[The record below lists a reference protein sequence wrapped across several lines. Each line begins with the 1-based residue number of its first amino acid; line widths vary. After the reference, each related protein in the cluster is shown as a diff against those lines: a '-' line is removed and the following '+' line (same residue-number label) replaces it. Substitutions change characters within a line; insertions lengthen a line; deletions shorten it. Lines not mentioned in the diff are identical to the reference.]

1 MRLDLAPW
9 GASIAELVEV
19 SVAAE
24 RAGAGGIWLPE
35 LHRSATVPLAAV
47 AAATSTAVV
56 GTAIALGFVRS
67 PMITALEALD
77 LDEIADGRLVLG
89 LGSGVRR
96 LNESWHHA
104 DFGKPVGHLRET
116 VAAVRA
122 IVSHADRGDP
132 IELEGEY
139 EPVAIRHYRRP
150 FPPRR
155 RAIPIHIASTGPLMT
170 QLAGEIGDGWIAH
183 ELGSP
188 AYLREVV
195 LPHLDA
201 GAERAGRSV
210 DGSLASSRRRPQ
222 VVASACCVPHPDG
235 AQARRWAAGLVGFYA
250 TVRTYEPFFEFHG
263 FLPEARACQAALRS
277 GDPEALVAAVPDAM
291 VAALTLAGT
300 PEEVR
305 ERLAAYEGIADVI
318 KLSPPV
324 HYVPDD
330 VTRSVQD
337 EIIHML
343 GGAA

>member
-9 GASIAELVEV
+9 GATIAELVAT

-47 AAATSTAVV
+47 AAATSTATV

-96 LNESWHHA
+96 LNESWHNA
-104 DFGKPVGHLRET
+104 AFGKPVGHLRET

-122 IVSHADRGDP
+122 VVAGADRGEP
-132 IELEGEY
+132 IELDGEH
-139 EPVAIRHYRRP
+139 EPVSIRHYRRP
-150 FPPRR
+150 FAPRR
-155 RAIPIHIASTGPLMT
+155 REIPIHIASTGPLMT

-201 GAERAGRSV
+201 GAERAGRP
-210 DGSLASSRRRPQ
+210 RPQ
-222 VVASACCVPHPDG
+222 VIASACCVPHPDG
-235 AQARRWAAGLVGFYA
+235 ALARRWAAGLVGFYA
-250 TVRTYEPFFEFHG
+250 SVRTYEPFFDFHG
-263 FLPEARACQAALRS
+263 FLDEARACQAAFRG
-277 GDPEALVAAVPDAM
+277 GDSAALVAAVPDAM
-291 VAALTLAGT
+291 VDALTAAGT
-300 PEEVR
+300 PDEVR
-305 ERLAAYEGIADVI
+305 ERLASYEGVADVV

-324 HYVPDD
+324 HHLDD
-330 VTRSVQD
+330 DITRAVQG
-337 EIIHML
+337 EIIGLM
-343 GGAA
+343 GDST

>member
-9 GASIAELVEV
+9 GASIAELVAV

-47 AAATSTAVV
+47 AAATSTVTV

-104 DFGKPVGHLRET
+104 EFGRPVRHLREA
-116 VAAVRA
+116 VAAVRT
-122 IVSHADRGDP
+122 IVAHADQGEP
-132 IELEGEY
+132 IELDGAY
-139 EPVAIRHYRRP
+139 EPVSIRHYRRP

-155 RAIPIHIASTGPLMT
+155 REIPIHIASTGPLMT
-170 QLAGEIGDGWIAH
+170 RLAGEIGDGWIAH

-195 LPHLDA
+195 LPELDA
-201 GAERAGRSV
+201 GARRAGRP
-210 DGSLASSRRRPQ
+210 RPQ

-235 AQARRWAAGLVGFYA
+235 ARARRWAAGLVGFYA
-250 TVRTYEPFFEFHG
+250 TVRTYEPFFDFHG
-263 FLPEARACQAALRS
+263 FLDQARACQAAFRA
-277 GDPEALVAAVPDAM
+277 GDADALVAAVPDAM
-291 VAALTLAGT
+291 VDALTLAGT
-300 PEEVR
+300 PAEVR
-305 ERLAAYEGIADVI
+305 ERLAAYRGSADVI

-324 HYVPDD
+324 HYLSDD
-330 VTRSVQD
+330 VTRNVQQ

-343 GGAA
+343 GDIT